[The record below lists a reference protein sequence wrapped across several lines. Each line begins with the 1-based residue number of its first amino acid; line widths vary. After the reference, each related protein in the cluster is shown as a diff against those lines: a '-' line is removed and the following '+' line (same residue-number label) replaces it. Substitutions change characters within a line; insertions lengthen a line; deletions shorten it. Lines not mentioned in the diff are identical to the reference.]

1 MKIKKA
7 SLNWTK
13 NDEEQT
19 AIVSSLKT
27 DNKGFEVVDS
37 LCFLASSIISKGTS
51 SQGICLTVALG
62 RVAIKAL
69 ENIFRCVLP
78 TEIGM
83 VFPVTSLGS
92 ESWTLKRQDKKYIDA
107 FEL

>member
-1 MKIKKA
+1 MKINKA

-19 AIVSSLKT
+19 AIASSLKT

-37 LCFLASSIISKGTS
+37 FCFLALSIISKGIS
-51 SQGICLTVALG
+51 SQVICFTVALG

-69 ENIFRCVLP
+69 EKMCLTYRDWNGFSCD
-78 TEIGM
+78 
-83 VFPVTSLGS
+83 
-92 ESWTLKRQDKKYIDA
+92 TLRK
-107 FEL
+107 